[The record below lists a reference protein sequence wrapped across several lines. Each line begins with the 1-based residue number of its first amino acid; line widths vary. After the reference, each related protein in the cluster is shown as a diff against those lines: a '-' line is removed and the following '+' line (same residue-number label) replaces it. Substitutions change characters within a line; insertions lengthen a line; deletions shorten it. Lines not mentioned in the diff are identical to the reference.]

1 MEPESEPDNGI
12 RGVDAGEAE
21 AEVPAASDVQ
31 AEAQSA
37 EPPVSK
43 QELSMLKS
51 ALSVIER
58 RQESVPYKE
67 LLNEVYTDLLDHNV
81 DFESVRQIEAT
92 LLKHVGRELLL
103 LDELDNATG
112 IIVKKWWLGEKAVDA
127 EEGRPLSFWKRL
139 SNKAKPGMPK
149 VRRLLNKWQRQ
160 REQPNYQPKKR
171 FEDD

>member
-1 MEPESEPDNGI
+1 MEPESEPENGI

-21 AEVPAASDVQ
+21 VEIPPASDVQ
-31 AEAQSA
+31 AEPQSA
-37 EPPVSK
+37 EPAVSK

-51 ALSVIER
+51 AVSVIER
-58 RQESVPYKE
+58 RQEPVPYRE

-92 LLKHVGRELLL
+92 LLKHVGRELVL
-103 LDELDNATG
+103 LDGLDNATG
-112 IIVKKWWLGEKAVDA
+112 ITVKKWWLGEKAVDA
-127 EEGRPLSFWKRL
+127 EEGRPPSFWKRL
-139 SNKAKPGMPK
+139 SSKANPGLPK
-149 VRRLLNKWQRQ
+149 VRRLLNKRRQ

>member
-21 AEVPAASDVQ
+21 AEIPPASDVQ
-31 AEAQSA
+31 AEPQSA
-37 EPPVSK
+37 EPAVSK
-43 QELSMLKS
+43 QELSILKS
-51 ALSVIER
+51 AVSVIRR
-58 RQESVPYKE
+58 RQESVPYRE

-103 LDELDNATG
+103 LDGLDNATG

-127 EEGRPLSFWKRL
+127 EEGRPPSFWKRL
-139 SNKAKPGMPK
+139 SSKAKPSLPK
-149 VRRLLNKWQRQ
+149 VRRLLNKRRQ